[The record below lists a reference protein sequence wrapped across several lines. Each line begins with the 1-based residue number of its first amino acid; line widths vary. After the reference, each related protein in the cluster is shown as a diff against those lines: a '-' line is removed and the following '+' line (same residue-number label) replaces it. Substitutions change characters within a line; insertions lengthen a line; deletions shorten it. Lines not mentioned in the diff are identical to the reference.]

1 MRDHEEEP
9 VRYYDWM
16 LYKSREEDRKFL
28 LDNERVLLLDLK
40 NSTLAEKYPDLA
52 QVLDEIIVAEKLTNE
67 YT

>member
-1 MRDHEEEP
+1 MTDQEEEP

-16 LYKSREEDRKFL
+16 LYKNREEDRKFL

-67 YT
+67 YA

>member
-16 LYKSREEDRKFL
+16 LYKNREEDRKFL

>member
-16 LYKSREEDRKFL
+16 LYKNREEDRKFL
-28 LDNERVLLLDLK
+28 LDSERGLLLELK